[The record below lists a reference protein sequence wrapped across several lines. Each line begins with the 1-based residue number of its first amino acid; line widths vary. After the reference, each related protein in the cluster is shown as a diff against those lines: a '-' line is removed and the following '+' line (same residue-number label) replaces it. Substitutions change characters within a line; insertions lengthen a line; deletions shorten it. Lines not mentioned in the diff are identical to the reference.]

1 MTNIPLMPHLLTHSL
16 KSLLQVLTQHF
27 LLKSPPFL
35 PLLKTKS
42 PLPEKPMLDG
52 KIEKLQLGLKN

>member
-1 MTNIPLMPHLLTHSL
+1 MTNIPLMLHLLTHSL
-16 KSLLQVLTQHF
+16 KLLLLLQTQHF

-42 PLPEKPMLDG
+42 PLLEKPMLDG
-52 KIEKLQLGLKN
+52 KIEKLLLGLKN